1 MKKLKSPFV
10 VEYIDS
16 WIEENT
22 IQFKAQLSSNISSS
36 HRILDPKNTVLLHI
50 QILFKISLY
59 FLKKLIIRL
68 NKV

>member
-16 WIEENT
+16 WIEENS

-36 HRILDPKNTVLLHI
+36 HRILDPKNSFITHSNGVLL
-50 QILFKISLY
+50 
-59 FLKKLIIRL
+59 
-68 NKV
+68 